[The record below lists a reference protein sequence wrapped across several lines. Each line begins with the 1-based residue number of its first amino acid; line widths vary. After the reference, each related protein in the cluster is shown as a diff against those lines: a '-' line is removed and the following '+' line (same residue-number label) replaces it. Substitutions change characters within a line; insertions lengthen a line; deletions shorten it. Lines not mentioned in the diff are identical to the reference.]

1 MKWLNEHSKLFLSKG
16 YLGSGVTAEER
27 IREIAET
34 AERILKKEGFAK
46 KFYDYMSKGYYS
58 LASPVWS
65 NFGLTKGL
73 PISCFSS

>member
-46 KFYDYMSKGYYS
+46 KKERLFFF
-58 LASPVWS
+58 V
-65 NFGLTKGL
+65 FQ
-73 PISCFSS
+73 